1 MVMGNMIRDREVQY
15 IAMKDD
21 TTQTWRILDSW
32 SDGLKNIDLEDD
44 IDDENP
50 AVKVLT
56 EGEFIALI
64 KEAGRL
70 GILANATYGTGA
82 AEFEAELLEKDQE
95 IQDLNTKI
103 TALEEEKSQVI
114 RETSYSKDYE
124 LKEKAMNSI
133 LKLVSMQ
140 DMTNLGREQ

>member
-1 MVMGNMIRDREVQY
+1 MVMGNMLRDREVQY

-32 SDGLKNIDLEDD
+32 NDSLKNVDLEDD
-44 IDDENP
+44 IPDDNS

-95 IQDLNTKI
+95 IQELNKQI
-103 TALEEEKSQVI
+103 TVLEEQKSQVI
-114 RETSYSKDYE
+114 RETSHSEDYE

-140 DMTNLGREQ
+140 DMTNLGRE

>member
-1 MVMGNMIRDREVQY
+1 MVMGNMLRDREVQY

-32 SDGLKNIDLEDD
+32 HDGLKNVDLEDD
-44 IDDENP
+44 IPDDNP

-95 IQDLNTKI
+95 IQELNKQI
-103 TALEEEKSQVI
+103 TVLEEQKSQVI
-114 RETSYSKDYE
+114 RETSHSEDYE

-133 LKLVSMQ
+133 LKLVSLQ
-140 DMTNLGREQ
+140 DMTNLGRE

>member
-1 MVMGNMIRDREVQY
+1 MLRDREVQY
-15 IAMKDD
+15 VAVKDD
-21 TTQTWRILDSW
+21 LTNTWRILDTW
-32 SDGLKNIDLEDD
+32 HEDLKSLQPEDE
-44 IDDENP
+44 IDDDSE
-50 AVKVLT
+50 AVKILT

-95 IQDLNTKI
+95 IQELNKQI
-103 TALEEEKSQVI
+103 TVLEEQKSQVI
-114 RETSYSKDYE
+114 RETSHSEDYE

-140 DMTNLGREQ
+140 DMTNLGRE

>member
-1 MVMGNMIRDREVQY
+1 MVMGNMLRDREVQY

-32 SDGLKNIDLEDD
+32 NESLKSVDLEDD
-44 IDDENP
+44 IDDSNP

-114 RETSYSKDYE
+114 RETSHSEDYE

-140 DMTNLGREQ
+140 DMTNLGRE

>member
-1 MVMGNMIRDREVQY
+1 MVMGNMLRDREVQY

-32 SDGLKNIDLEDD
+32 NESLKNVDLEDD
-44 IDDENP
+44 IDDNNP

-95 IQDLNTKI
+95 IQDLNTQI
-103 TALEEEKSQVI
+103 TALKEEKSQVI
-114 RETSYSKDYE
+114 RETSHSEDYE

-140 DMTNLGREQ
+140 DMTNLGRE

>member
-1 MVMGNMIRDREVQY
+1 MVMGNMLRDREVQY
-15 IAMKDD
+15 IAMKDE

-32 SDGLKNIDLEDD
+32 NDSLKSIDLEDD
-44 IDDENP
+44 IDDSNP

-103 TALEEEKSQVI
+103 TALKEEKSQVI
-114 RETSYSKDYE
+114 RETSHSEDYE

-140 DMTNLGREQ
+140 DMSNLGRE

>member
-1 MVMGNMIRDREVQY
+1 MVMGNMLRDREVQY

-32 SDGLKNIDLEDD
+32 NVSLKSVDLEDD
-44 IDDENP
+44 IDDSNP

-114 RETSYSKDYE
+114 RETSHSEDYE

-140 DMTNLGREQ
+140 DMTNLGRE

>member
-1 MVMGNMIRDREVQY
+1 MVMGNMLRDREVQY

-32 SDGLKNIDLEDD
+32 NESLKGVDLEDD
-44 IDDENP
+44 IDDSNP

-56 EGEFIALI
+56 EGEFIAPI

-114 RETSYSKDYE
+114 RETSHSEDYE

-140 DMTNLGREQ
+140 DMTNLGRE

>member
-1 MVMGNMIRDREVQY
+1 MVINNMLRDREVQY
-15 IAMKDD
+15 IAIKDD

-32 SDGLKNIDLEDD
+32 HDGLKNIDLEDD

-70 GILANATYGTGA
+70 GILANATYGTG
-82 AEFEAELLEKDQE
+82 EAEYEAQLLDKDSEIVERNRRIQE
-95 IQDLNTKI
+95 
-103 TALEEEKSQVI
+103 LEGELGKATS
-114 RETSYSKDYE
+114 ETTEAYK
-124 LKEKAMNSI
+124 LKETAMENI
-133 LKLVSMQ
+133 IKIVSMQ
-140 DMTNLGREQ
+140 DMANLGREQ